1 MVETI
6 SPATAQPQGRRERN
20 KMRVKNGIYEAALEL
35 FTQQGYDQTTVE
47 EITERADVARGTFF
61 NHFQRKEDI
70 IGEWSERRRVRLR
83 EGLTSE
89 GLENREGVDVRHTLL
104 RCMSILAQITL
115 ASSAQTRALLTA
127 WVRSGAP
134 LHEEPHTA
142 HMFSHFIKEGQ
153 KGGEIPQSIDTQL
166 AGQLLRDIYLGTLF
180 RWAHKPA
187 DQGDLEAELKA
198 ACNVLISGLLSD

>member
-47 EITERADVARGTFF
+47 EITEKADVARGTFF

-70 IGEWSERRRVRLR
+70 IGEWSERRRILLR
-83 EGLTSE
+83 EGLASE
-89 GLENREGVDVRHTLL
+89 ELEHPKDGIRHSLA

-115 ASSAQTRALLTA
+115 AGPAQTKALLTA
-127 WVRSGAP
+127 WVRAGAP
-134 LHEEPHTA
+134 LQEEPHTA
-142 HMFSHFIKEGQ
+142 HMFSRLIEAAREN
-153 KGGEIPQSIDTQL
+153 GEIPQDVNPEL
-166 AGQLLRDIYLGTLF
+166 AGHLLRDVYLGTLF

-187 DQGDLEAELKA
+187 GQGDLEAELQA
-198 ACNVLISGLLSD
+198 ACTTLIDGLIPR

>member
-6 SPATAQPQGRRERN
+6 SPTAAQPQGRRERN

-47 EITERADVARGTFF
+47 EIAERADVARGTFF

-70 IGEWSERRRVRLR
+70 IGEWSERRRVLLR
-83 EGLTSE
+83 EGLDPE
-89 GLENREGVDVRHTLL
+89 GIENPEGADIRHTLS

-115 ASSAQTRALLTA
+115 VNSAQTKALLSA
-127 WVRSGAP
+127 WVRAGAP

-142 HMFSHFIKEGQ
+142 HLFSRFIEAGRAS
-153 KGGEIPQSIDTQL
+153 GGIPESVDSEL
-166 AGQLLRDIYLGTLF
+166 AGHLLRDVYLGTLF
-180 RWAHKPA
+180 RWARKPA
-187 DQGDLEAELKA
+187 GQGDLEAELQA
-198 ACNVLISGLLSD
+198 ACTALLDGLAPR